1 MACTVN
7 SGVTLL
13 VLTRSPWKGKGEDAV
28 LEDTC
33 QWKIKLT

>member
-7 SGVTLL
+7 SSVTLL
-13 VLTRSPWKGKGEDAV
+13 VLTRSPRKGKGEDAG

-33 QWKIKLT
+33 QWKIKLA